1 MSNGLG
7 RVESE
12 SESHSVTSDFL
23 QLHGLYSSWNSPGQN
38 TRMGSHFLLQG
49 IFPTEGTNP
58 GLLHCRQILYHLS
71 HQGNLQI
78 PMKLL
83 QLAIMRTCYHPQVRG
98 VREQQA
104 MNPGES
110 KKRRP
115 AELDSAF
122 TQWGT
127 S

>member
-1 MSNGLG
+1 MVWVGLKVKVKATQSCATFCNSMDYTVLG
-7 RVESE
+7 I
-12 SESHSVTSDFL
+12 L
-23 QLHGLYSSWNSPGQN
+23 QARILEWVAISFSRGSS
-38 TRMGSHFLLQG
+38 
-49 IFPTEGTNP
+49 PTQGTNP

-98 VREQQA
+98 VSEQQA
-104 MNPGES
+104 MNPGEG